1 MDSDLEPVT
10 RYYYDVAADY
20 TALEIQS
27 CRSSFHTSSRSMAA
41 FQQQY
46 DVILTPTL
54 ATPPIDHRKI
64 TLNGWAK
71 DVADGLVAFNPC
83 CALANWTGQP
93 AMSIPYTTSKE
104 GLPIGIQFF
113 GRFADEALLFQLASQ
128 IEVARPW
135 IHTLPPEPR
144 I

>member
-1 MDSDLEPVT
+1 
-10 RYYYDVAADY
+10 
-20 TALEIQS
+20 
-27 CRSSFHTSSRSMAA
+27 MAT

-64 TLNGWAK
+64 TLTGWAK
-71 DVADGLVAFNPC
+71 DLADGLVAFNPC

-93 AMSIPYTTSKE
+93 AMSIPYTSSKD

-135 IHTLPPEPR
+135 VHNFPTEPR
-144 I
+144 A